1 MGTKGISN
9 GVDEHEKGEGSLH
22 VMIPRRARVH
32 GDVQAEYIHFGQ
44 GPSAYARLLP
54 TEHITERGV
63 ASMAGPDFAQIPD
76 IIAMLNNRTRRQVC
90 EYLAMRP
97 LTMQQLSQYVSVKQ
111 PTFSYHMGAL
121 FDSKLVTWRFGD
133 EFLYLNQAQVAVLQR
148 YACEVLGDRDAATA
162 KLLATSPLEQL
173 GG

>member
-1 MGTKGISN
+1 
-9 GVDEHEKGEGSLH
+9 
-22 VMIPRRARVH
+22 
-32 GDVQAEYIHFGQ
+32 
-44 GPSAYARLLP
+44 
-54 TEHITERGV
+54 
-63 ASMAGPDFAQIPD
+63 MAGPDFAQIPD

-97 LTMQQLSQYVSVKQ
+97 LTMQQLAQYVSVKQ

-133 EFLYLNQAQVAVLQR
+133 ELLYLNQSQVAILQR
-148 YACEVLGDRDAATA
+148 YACEVLADRTGVTA
-162 KLLATSPLEQL
+162 SLLDTTPLGRL